1 MISSLSSVDFLNIYG
16 YFENEPDL
24 SSIKNVTGTIW
35 INNRNKNVHLSLE
48 KVKKILLKNNSPDVS
63 IYLDREIE

>member
-1 MISSLSSVDFLNIYG
+1 MISSVSSVDYISVDGDFTS
-16 YFENEPDL
+16 EVDL
-24 SSIKNVTGTIW
+24 SSIKNVESVIRIT
-35 INNRNKNVHLSLE
+35 NHNKNVHLSLE